1 MMSDELPKTQVIMD
15 EPLKRFSRIYKT
27 GEVVFSEGDSGTEMY
42 IIQKG
47 KVRVSKN
54 FAGKQHVLA
63 ILEKGDFFG
72 EMAIVNLMS
81 RTATITAID
90 SVVVLAFDRE
100 GLLNMITKNAKVGLS
115 IIDKL
120 CRRLRNA
127 DLKIQHLVKK
137 DEEGLIALHLHTMF
151 QALPEGESTIPLAKV
166 LDDITLTLELPRE
179 DVAGILDK
187 IKASGIIQ
195 VDGDAV
201 RVLDHG
207 KLLTLSG

>member
-1 MMSDELPKTQVIMD
+1 MSDEPPKTQVIMD
-15 EPLKRFSRIYKT
+15 EPLKRFSRVYKPGDVIFT
-27 GEVVFSEGDSGTEMY
+27 EGDSGTEMY

-47 KVRVSKN
+47 KVRVSKS
-54 FAGKQHVLA
+54 FSGKPHVLA
-63 ILEKGDFFG
+63 VLEKGDFFG
-72 EMAIVNLMS
+72 EMAIVNQMS

-137 DEEGLIALHLHTMF
+137 DESGLIALHLHTML
-151 QALPEGESTIPLAKV
+151 QALPEGETSIPLQKV
-166 LDDITLTLELPRE
+166 LDDITLTLELPRDE
-179 DVAGILDK
+179 VKARLEK
-187 IKASGIIQ
+187 IKAAGIIRMDKDSVSSMEQ
-195 VDGDAV
+195 T
-201 RVLDHG
+201 R
-207 KLLTLSG
+207 LLTLSE